1 MPIRIVVSD
10 AIKKRVAG
18 FSSERFSAF
27 QAGAASV
34 AKGRLRG
41 KRVHKS
47 PATGREIYILE
58 CGQYN
63 LYYSMLA
70 SNLSTLV
77 FEEFLSA
84 GEEDLV
90 MDLFAEGHD

>member
-1 MPIRIVVSD
+1 MSIKIVVSD
-10 AIKKRVAG
+10 AIKKRVSG
-18 FSSERFSAF
+18 FSQERFSAF

-41 KRVHKS
+41 KRVHVS
-47 PATGREIYILE
+47 PATGREIYLLD
-58 CGQYN
+58 CGQFN
-63 LYYSMLA
+63 LYYSLLKGDM
-70 SNLSTLV
+70 STLV

-90 MDLFAEGHD
+90 MDLFAEGSD